1 MRYTIISRCRET
13 KMVRVVDSNGK
24 KSDQTIEEIN
34 NNLKNNIKY
43 DINGQEVSPYGKNNI
58 KSDPNITM
66 DDNFN
71 KVKEDC
77 SILIKN
83 N

>member
-43 DINGQEVSPYGKNNI
+43 DINGQEVRAYGDIAIQSKP
-58 KSDPNITM
+58 DITT
-66 DDNFN
+66 DNNFN
-71 KVKEDC
+71 KLKEDC
-77 SILIKN
+77 SN
-83 N
+83 